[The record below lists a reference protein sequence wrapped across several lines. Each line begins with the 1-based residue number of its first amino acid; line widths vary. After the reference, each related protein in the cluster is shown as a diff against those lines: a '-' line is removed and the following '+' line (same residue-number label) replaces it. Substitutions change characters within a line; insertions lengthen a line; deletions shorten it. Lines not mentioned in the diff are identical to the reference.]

1 MAKQYPTKYKQIT
14 IYTGVGGFANTDSR
28 NKILLKFKDS
38 YRNEIDDLVNNLK
51 PIEVTFKHTQC
62 LKESLNEQAYFILRT
77 ELNKIN
83 ENVSGGVGDGDRDFQ
98 KLDINDSK
106 DDSIRKSVYKVE
118 NDHLLSKQSSR

>member
-14 IYTGVGGFANTDSR
+14 IYTGIRDFVNKNSR
-28 NKILLKFKDS
+28 NNYLLKFKDS
-38 YRNEIDDLVNNLK
+38 YRNEIDDLVNKLK

-62 LKESLNEQAYFILRT
+62 LKESLNEQASLILRT

-83 ENVSGGVGDGDRDFQ
+83 ANMSGGVGDSYRDFQ

>member
-1 MAKQYPTKYKQIT
+1 M
-14 IYTGVGGFANTDSR
+14 
-28 NKILLKFKDS
+28 KFT
-38 YRNEIDDLVNNLK
+38 L
-51 PIEVTFKHTQC
+51 FK
-62 LKESLNEQAYFILRT
+62 SFSVLNEQAYFILRT

-118 NDHLLSKQSSR
+118 NDHLLRKQSSR

>member
-1 MAKQYPTKYKQIT
+1 M
-14 IYTGVGGFANTDSR
+14 
-28 NKILLKFKDS
+28 
-38 YRNEIDDLVNNLK
+38 
-51 PIEVTFKHTQC
+51 
-62 LKESLNEQAYFILRT
+62 T

-83 ENVSGGVGDGDRDFQ
+83 ANVSGGVGDSFRDFQ